1 MNEVSKV
8 GVPLEE
14 NFVKGYLKF
23 LETDLGR
30 KWDIERKEKKELFG
44 ETFSRELLSPERIK
58 EFERKFREVLKSLW
72 ALELWRDRHTRIEMI
87 IKKNGI
93 SVIQEEFKKL
103 IYGEEDFAKRF
114 DSSRKRLWGLGVSSI
129 TEILCFARPN
139 EFVLWN
145 DKVVQGLERLDLM
158 KELDPSIRG
167 KKNPIDING
176 EQYLKLLGFFSKLR
190 DELAKYLG
198 KLDYSDL
205 DYFLFYVAS
214 VDIEESALTEAEE
227 AGAASEEIA
236 IKSHKEAQY
245 YLLEI
250 GNLLGY
256 TTYVAKSDR
265 GKKVG
270 SKTLGE
276 VASIEKLPE
285 WLMVKPSSN
294 DLEEVD
300 VLWFDSSGD
309 DLRYAFEVSH
319 TSDMRKDLTVLVGMS
334 GITNK
339 LFIVAPEK
347 RRSRFKDLVEGK
359 PFRKE
364 KGKQGFISYK
374 ELVKLHKNLK
384 ELREVL
390 DPLGIRAEF

>member
-1 MNEVSKV
+1 MYKV
-8 GVPLEE
+8 GISLE
-14 NFVKGYLKF
+14 NFVKGYLEF

-30 KWDIERKEKKELFG
+30 KWDAERKEKKELFR
-44 ETFSRELLSPERIK
+44 ETFSRELLSSEKKTR
-58 EFERKFREVLKSLW
+58 EFERKFREVLESLW
-72 ALELWRDRHTRIEMI
+72 ALELWRNKHAHIEVI

-93 SVIQEEFKKL
+93 SVIRREFKNL
-103 IYGEEDFAKRF
+103 MYGEGNFAKRF
-114 DSSRKRLWGLGVSSI
+114 DNSRKRLWGLGVSSI
-129 TEILCFARPN
+129 TEILCFARPT
-139 EFVLWN
+139 EFIIWN
-145 DKVVQGLERLDLM
+145 DKVVKALERLDLM
-158 KELDPSIRG
+158 KELYPSIRG

-176 EQYLKLLGFFSKLR
+176 EQYLHLLDFFSKLR

-214 VDIEESALTEAEE
+214 IDRGESALAEVE
-227 AGAASEEIA
+227 EDISASEEII
-236 IKSHKEAQY
+236 IKNHKEAQY

-285 WLMVKPSSN
+285 WLMMKPSSN
-294 DLEEVD
+294 DPEEVD

-319 TSDMRKDLTVLVGMS
+319 TSDMRKDLAVLVGMS
-334 GITNK
+334 GITSK

-347 RRSRFKDLVEGK
+347 RRPRFKDLIEGK
-359 PFRKE
+359 PFRKDRDRL
-364 KGKQGFISYK
+364 GFISYK
-374 ELVKLHKNLK
+374 ELIKLYKNLK
-384 ELREVL
+384 ELRKLL
-390 DPLGIRAEF
+390 DSLGIRAEF